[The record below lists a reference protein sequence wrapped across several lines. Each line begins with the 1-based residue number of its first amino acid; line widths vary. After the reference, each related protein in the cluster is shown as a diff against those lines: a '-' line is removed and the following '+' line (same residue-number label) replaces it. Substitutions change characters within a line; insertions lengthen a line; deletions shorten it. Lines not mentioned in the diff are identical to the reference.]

1 MWKPPRRSFPVAPRR
16 SQLARE
22 IARSV
27 GIHHPSRVVVYR
39 FLMDAADRRSTD
51 QHSLFDR
58 IARQIAEGPG
68 GAADETAE
76 LRRPDAEV
84 ADASPPGGVVLEP
97 TGGWPAPDISTQ
109 IERPIIANRQCSRSG
124 CSEIAA
130 VTLSYHYATSQVW
143 IDHLTPERDPHQYDL
158 CDRHADRLSVMRG
171 WHLDDRRSA
180 RRRDLIAV

>member
-1 MWKPPRRSFPVAPRR
+1 MNPAD
-16 SQLARE
+16 
-22 IARSV
+22 
-27 GIHHPSRVVVYR
+27 GDGSRH
-39 FLMDAADRRSTD
+39 LGTD

-68 GAADETAE
+68 VSRDETTE
-76 LRRPDAEV
+76 VRRPAAAAHDE
-84 ADASPPGGVVLEP
+84 SPPGGVLLER

-109 IERPIIANRQCSRSG
+109 MDRPIIANRQCSRSG
-124 CSEIAA
+124 CSDVAA

-143 IDHLTPERDPHQYDL
+143 IDHLTPERDPHMYDL

-180 RRRDLIAV
+180 RRGSLIAV